1 MYREILVP
9 VDNSCFS
16 DWAVDRAIELCRTS
30 AGRITANHVYAARLH
45 DVRFRQLETGLPA
58 QFQTPEEIRRQRRI
72 HDKLI
77 EKGLQ
82 LISDSF
88 LDQTEKRC
96 RAAGV
101 PLVRQLLEGI
111 NYEEIVREANRGEGR
126 LPSLI
131 GFDPNIAHKYDGGE
145 TVRGD
150 VAIGENGRLVAE
162 DEDAEDKLAGASG
175 RQYDLLAIGAH
186 GIGRQAYSQ
195 LGGVVSRVLRGVE
208 RDVLVVRDDR
218 PLAGGSVLVCIDGS
232 SYSYKAMRV
241 ALEHARAYGAKLF
254 VCSAFDVEYHH
265 AVFHNIKDALS
276 VQASKVFKFEEQEE
290 LHNNIIDKGLLRLCQ
305 ANLKRAEVMASA
317 YPDVEVK
324 TQILIGKP
332 FQVILQWA
340 EELEPSLVVIARHG
354 SHRISGTEIG
364 SQADNVVR
372 LIPHNV
378 LLIGTTDVRPDEIP
392 WIEEDGEQ
400 GLEWEPAAE
409 VRILRVPP
417 FALGIARKAVE
428 EYVLEHYG
436 PGNGDR
442 ITAAVA
448 LGETTTKPTTPSPAV
463 TVSDSSA
470 PTPPGS
476 AAVANGNGT
485 SSRAPSAHEHVPPA
499 AEGRD
504 ATGAGAAALPVVTNA
519 RLDEAIQ
526 KLLPTHM
533 QLIMGI
539 GTAEEL
545 ALAEVKAEEAMKR
558 TVVLGCDT
566 DADDAA
572 RMVEV
577 KCPYTGHVSVRERN
591 ASDPVVWTAEAFERL
606 RSVPLIARPLAR
618 NTVERFAKEH
628 GFWRVTTPVMDEN
641 KQAMIEADTF
651 DVDTMLVMFKEL
663 QAKQLRAAAEGVDGL
678 TPEMRRFIEEA
689 KASGVTRCPIRDVEK
704 SLDKCPVDFK
714 TVSPGDARA
723 AVEAFMSSEGEP
735 SEVPS
740 GLPPHPGPSPSPTSV
755 DDVALGSGFRVPSS
769 GRNGDD
775 AATRDGE
782 VQRGGSGSR
791 QRVEDH
797 E

>member
-9 VDNSCFS
+9 VDNSSFS
-16 DWAVDRAIELCRTS
+16 DWAVDRAIELCRAST
-30 AGRITANHVYAARLH
+30 GRITANHVYAARLH

-58 QFQTPEEIRRQRRI
+58 QFQTPDEIRRQRKI

-88 LDQTEKRC
+88 LDQTDRRC

-101 PLVRQLLEGI
+101 PLTRQLLEGI

-131 GFDPNIAHKYDGGE
+131 GFDPNIAHKYDGGD
-145 TVRGD
+145 TVRSD
-150 VAIGENGRLVAE
+150 VRVGENGRLVAE
-162 DEDAEDKLAGASG
+162 DEAQDVKLAGSSG

-186 GIGRQAYSQ
+186 GIGRQAASQ
-195 LGGVVSRVLRGVE
+195 LGGVVSRVLRGVA

-218 PLAGGSVLVCIDGS
+218 PLAGGRFLVCIDGS

-241 ALEHARAYGAKLF
+241 ALELARTCGGELF

-265 AVFHNIKDALS
+265 VVFHNIKDVLS

-305 ANLKRAEVMASA
+305 ANLKRAEVMAQQF
-317 YPDVEVK
+317 PDVPVT
-324 TQILIGKP
+324 TQILVGKP

-340 EELEPSLVVIARHG
+340 EELQPSLVVIARHG
-354 SHRISGTEIG
+354 SHRIAGTDLG
-364 SQADNVVR
+364 SQAENVVR
-372 LIPHNV
+372 LVPHNV

-392 WIEEDGEQ
+392 WIEEDGET

-428 EYVLEHYG
+428 EYVLERYG

-442 ITAAVA
+442 ITVAVA
-448 LGETTTKPTTPSPAV
+448 LGGRIEAEAKAQAQAEGAADVAPA
-463 TVSDSSA
+463 D
-470 PTPPGS
+470 
-476 AAVANGNGT
+476 AARSKFDAANGKH
-485 SSRAPSAHEHVPPA
+485 SSGDVRPPSASASASASTSMP
-499 AEGRD
+499 
-504 ATGAGAAALPVVTNA
+504 LPVVTSA

-545 ALAEVKAEEAMKR
+545 ALAEVKAEDAMKR
-558 TVVLGCDT
+558 TVVLGT
-566 DADDAA
+566 DADPDEAP
-572 RMVEV
+572 MVEA
-577 KCPYTGHVSVRERN
+577 KCPYTGHVSVRARN
-591 ASDPVVWTAEAFERL
+591 ASDPVAWTAEAFDRL
-606 RSVPLIARPLAR
+606 RAVPLIARPLAR

-628 GFWRVTTPVMDEN
+628 GFWRVTTRVMDEN

-651 DVDTMLVMFKEL
+651 DMDTMLVMFKEL
-663 QAKQLRAAAEGVDGL
+663 QTKQIRAAAEGVDGL

-689 KASGVTRCPIRDVEK
+689 KASGVTRCPIRDIEQ
-704 SLDKCPVDFK
+704 SMDRCPVDFK
-714 TVSPGDARA
+714 AVSPADAKR
-723 AVEAFMSSEGEP
+723 AVERFMQP
-735 SEVPS
+735 Q
-740 GLPPHPGPSPSPTSV
+740 
-755 DDVALGSGFRVPSS
+755 
-769 GRNGDD
+769 NGD
-775 AATRDGE
+775 
-782 VQRGGSGSR
+782 
-791 QRVEDH
+791 
-797 E
+797 